1 VRGGSPGLSARGT
14 RIPIFGQG
22 NRSTAGAKHRKPL
35 TKRGFKRILLGK
47 GFAPKKGITNMD
59 IQRPSNARAKKI
71 RRIAYGTI
79 ALILLV
85 GVTYA
90 LSKLKPAA
98 PSVDAGTVW
107 SDTVKRGP
115 MLREVRGLG
124 TLVPVDIR
132 WVAAQTDAH
141 VDKWVLRPPAIVKPD
156 SVIMELSD
164 PTVQKDAVDAEYQL
178 KGAEADY
185 QNMKVQVNSDLM
197 SQKSTEAS
205 VRSDYEQAKIQH
217 DTDEK
222 LVKEG
227 LTSQLIEQ
235 QSRVKASQLAI
246 RLQLEAERTKIS
258 TDSAT
263 ARLAAQQAKVEQ
275 MKALYG
281 LKKSQVDA
289 LHVRAGIDGV
299 LQLLPVDVGQHVTPG
314 MNLARVADPKK
325 LRAEVKIAE
334 TQAKD
339 VVPGQ
344 KASIDTRNGIVNGHV
359 SRVDPSVING
369 TVTVDVTID
378 DPLPPGARPDLSVD
392 GTITLEN
399 LKNVL
404 YVGRPVHG
412 QSDSTIGLFK
422 LTEDGSEATRVNV
435 KLGRSSV
442 NTIEIVEGLKVGD
455 KVILSDMSAW
465 DNFDRIRLK

>member
-1 VRGGSPGLSARGT
+1 
-14 RIPIFGQG
+14 
-22 NRSTAGAKHRKPL
+22 
-35 TKRGFKRILLGK
+35 
-47 GFAPKKGITNMD
+47 MD

-71 RRIAYGTI
+71 RRIAYGTV
-79 ALILLV
+79 ALVLLV

-124 TLVPVDIR
+124 TLVPEDIR
-132 WVAAQTDAH
+132 WIASQTQAR
-141 VDKWVLRPPAIVKPD
+141 VDRWVLRPGAIVKPG
-156 SVIMELSD
+156 SIIMELSD
-164 PTVQKDAVDAEYQL
+164 PTLSQTALDAEFQL

-185 QNMKVQVNSDLM
+185 ANLRVQVDSDLM
-197 SQKSTEAS
+197 NQKATEAS

-217 DTDEK
+217 DNDEK
-222 LVKEG
+222 LVKLG
-227 LTSQLIEQ
+227 LTSQLLENL
-235 QSRVKASQLAI
+235 SRVREEQLKI
-246 RLQLEAERTKIS
+246 RVQLEGDKTRIA
-258 TDSAT
+258 TDSAN
-263 ARLAAQQAKVEQ
+263 AKLAAQQAKIDQ
-275 MKALYG
+275 TKALYQ
-281 LKKSQVDA
+281 LKKSQLDA

-299 LQLLPVDVGQHVTPG
+299 LQLVPVEVGQNVTPG
-314 MNLARVADPKK
+314 TNLARVADPHK
-325 LRAEVKIAE
+325 LKAEIKIAE

-339 VVPGQ
+339 VVPLQ

-359 SRVDPSVING
+359 SRIDPSVING

-378 DPLPPGARPDLSVD
+378 EPLPPGARPDLSVD

-399 LKNVL
+399 LSDVL

-422 LTEDGSEATRVNV
+422 IIDDGSDAVRVNV

-442 NTIEIVEGLKVGD
+442 NTIEILDGLKVGD

-465 DNFDRIRLK
+465 DAFDRIRLK